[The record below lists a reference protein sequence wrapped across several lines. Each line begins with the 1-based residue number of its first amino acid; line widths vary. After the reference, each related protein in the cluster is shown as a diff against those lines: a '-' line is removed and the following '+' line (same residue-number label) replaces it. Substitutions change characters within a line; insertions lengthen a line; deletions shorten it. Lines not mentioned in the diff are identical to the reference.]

1 MGYHIPKGALVVS
14 NLWYVRSVSFTVL
27 SNEHLIVGRQM
38 SHDPENYH
46 DPFTFKPERFLEENG
61 RKPELDPRTIAFG
74 FGRRYE

>member
-1 MGYHIPKGALVVS
+1 
-14 NLWYVRSVSFTVL
+14 
-27 SNEHLIVGRQM
+27 M